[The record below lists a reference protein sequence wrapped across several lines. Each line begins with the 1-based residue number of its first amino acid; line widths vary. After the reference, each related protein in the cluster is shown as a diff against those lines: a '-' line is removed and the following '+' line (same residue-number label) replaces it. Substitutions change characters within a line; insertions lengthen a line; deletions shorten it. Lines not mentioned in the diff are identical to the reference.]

1 LLGSV
6 GEPINPE
13 AWLWYHEVIGGGRC
27 PIVDTW
33 WQTET
38 GAISITPLPGATT
51 TKPGSA
57 TFPFY
62 GIDAAILDDKG
73 AEVQSGGGLLALR
86 RPWPSMMRGIW
97 GDEAR
102 YRSTYW
108 SRWDGMYY
116 FAGDG
121 ALRDEDGYFWIVGR
135 VDDVVNISG
144 HRVGT
149 AELESLFVAHKAVS
163 EAAVIGVK
171 HEIKGQA
178 LVGFVTLRNSFTPSD
193 ALAEELREWIGHK
206 IGAFAR
212 PERVLF
218 AADLPKTR
226 SGKIMRRLLRDIA
239 EGHTLGDVT
248 TLADPGAVE
257 QIKERY
263 EEEG

>member
-1 LLGSV
+1 M
-6 GEPINPE
+6 
-13 AWLWYHEVIGGGRC
+13 
-27 PIVDTW
+27 DTW

-38 GAISITPLPGATT
+38 GAISITPLPGAST

-62 GIDAAILDDKG
+62 GIDAAILDDEGNEITK
-73 AEVQSGGGLLALR
+73 GGGLLALR
-86 RPWPSMMRGIW
+86 KPWPSMMRGIW
-97 GDEAR
+97 GDNDR
-102 YRSTYW
+102 YRSTYFNH
-108 SRWDGMYY
+108 WDGKYY
-116 FAGDG
+116 FTGDG
-121 ALRDEDGYFWIVGR
+121 AARDEEGYFWIVGR

-144 HRVGT
+144 HRIGT
-149 AELESLFVAHKAVS
+149 AELESLFVEHPAVT

-178 LVGFVTLRNSFTPSD
+178 LVGFVTLRDGFTPSD
-193 ALAEELREWIGHK
+193 ALADELRDWIGLK
-206 IGAFAR
+206 IGSFAK

-239 EGHTLGDVT
+239 EGRALGDVT
-248 TLADPGAVE
+248 ALTDPGAVA